1 MCNIPSLTIQG
12 NPTESFKE
20 EAIRIINDSKL
31 LSHQKE
37 IAIAAANMGLIS
49 GITYNKNGG
58 ICVSIKDIEELK
70 EW

>member
-1 MCNIPSLTIQG
+1 MCNIPSLTIHG
-12 NPTESFKE
+12 NPTENFRK
-20 EAIRIINDSKL
+20 EAIKIINDSGL

-49 GITYNKNGG
+49 GITYNKHGG